1 MWQRLSTLNP
11 QSSRGTGHSVHKT
24 VSASCKRRNLRR
36 VALISLFAAICL
48 ASLAVVGRAA
58 DLAAEGQA
66 VKAIVAA
73 EGKLRRNSAGHV
85 VSVFANSKRIT
96 DAQMPYVAQFA
107 QLEELGLPGS
117 SITDEGLKYL
127 VALPK
132 LTSLSLGNTLV
143 TDRGMAT
150 IGKIKTLKYLA
161 VREPNVTTAGLKELV
176 QLPDI
181 ERFVAPHRLDDEGVA
196 IIVKWRKLRHLTLD
210 GPVSKRALDSIAT
223 LPKLVD
229 LQIWSGVGDRDLESL
244 RASKSLQTLGTLCNI
259 STTGMRYLGETTS
272 LRELDLDFLPI
283 TDDGVRQLTGMS
295 NLRKLLLRGTKITDK
310 CGAFLAALKGLESL
324 DLSETRIADDGV
336 RQLKPLA
343 VLAYFGA
350 EFRERDGCRNRVP
363 RRNAGARIAA
373 PEPHAG
379 GRRHRGEDRPAPETR
394 MVGAFKHADIGRRP
408 RVARQGAIAE
418 TPIPRQ
424 HKRNRPRR
432 SQAHEA
438 KEPGNPRREYDQGHV
453 QGTTQVPEQDD
464 GER

>member
-1 MWQRLSTLNP
+1 
-11 QSSRGTGHSVHKT
+11 
-24 VSASCKRRNLRR
+24 LRR

-343 VLAYFGA
+343 VLAYLALNSANVTDAGTVCLDGMLALESLHLNRTQVGDATA
-350 EFRERDGCRNRVP
+350 ER
-363 RRNAGARIAA
+363 
-373 PEPHAG
+373 
-379 GRRHRGEDRPAPETR
+379 
-394 MVGAFKHADIGRRP
+394 IGRLQKLEWLELSSTRISDAGLESLAKAQSLKLLSLVNTSVTGQGVLKLTKLKNLETLDVSMTKVTYKVRRRFPSKTMVNVDMPDIRRRP
-408 RVARQGAIAE
+408 YGQG
-418 TPIPRQ
+418 
-424 HKRNRPRR
+424 
-432 SQAHEA
+432 EA
-438 KEPGNPRREYDQGHV
+438 KEYP
-453 QGTTQVPEQDD
+453 
-464 GER
+464 